1 MLGALLSMPASTVG
15 KILRRH
21 GRSRRERPPVK
32 VYPRYEREAAGVPI
46 HIDGKR
52 PLRLPPP
59 FDPVVRGS
67 AWGAGAPGDDR
78 QRPCLPLARLE
89 RCVWATR
96 YRAHPHPA
104 IYPAHQWKC
113 RAVDQDDVRGMG
125 LPLPLPHKRTPHPS
139 PCGLGAVV
147 QQAQTSC
154 FTRGQTPGESCRAGM
169 WAAHLGA
176 RQRRPPLLENGLS
189 GFELRFPHLH
199 EDHHDRVVP
208 RRAGQEVCRPFAGLI
223 GRSREEE
230 FSPLIPQCGLIS
242 AIRCSPLIIATPFS
256 SPLRR
261 R

>member
-1 MLGALLSMPASTVG
+1 MGCAEGSPACSCAPATAHITR
-15 KILRRH
+15 K
-21 GRSRRERPPVK
+21 
-32 VYPRYEREAAGVPI
+32 GVPTLRAR
-46 HIDGKR
+46 GGGR
-52 PLRLPPP
+52 PDPHRRQAPPAPSSAIRSSGLRKCL
-59 FDPVVRGS
+59 
-67 AWGAGAPGDDR
+67 GAGAPGDDR
-78 QRPCLPLARLE
+78 QRPCLPIARLE
-89 RCVWATR
+89 RCVWAAR

-104 IYPAHQWKC
+104 IYPAHQREG
-113 RAVDQDDVRGMG
+113 RAFDQDDARGMG
-125 LPLPLPHKRTPHPS
+125 LPLQLPHKRTPHPS

-154 FTRGQTPGESCRAGM
+154 RTRGQAPGGSCRAGV
-169 WAAHLGA
+169 WAAHLRA

-189 GFELRFPHLH
+189 GFELRFPHLR

-242 AIRCSPLIIATPFS
+242 AIRCSPLIITTPFS